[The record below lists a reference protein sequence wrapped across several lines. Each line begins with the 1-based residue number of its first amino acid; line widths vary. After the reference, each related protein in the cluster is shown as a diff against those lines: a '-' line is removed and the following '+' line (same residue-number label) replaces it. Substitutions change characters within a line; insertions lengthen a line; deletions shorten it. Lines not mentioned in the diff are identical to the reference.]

1 MRGLVAVVTICCATT
16 SALADASSAIHSAAL
31 TTLLQ
36 SKVFTTAEVGLGRA
50 TTGEAI
56 AFGQLATE
64 GAKPDFLELARR
76 GTSAGRLYGL
86 CGLKALNDPAYPSVR
101 SEMSRR
107 RDGVR
112 GAGCI
117 AVRTTVDKVLA
128 LRKSR
133 DGKED
138 SMFDVVCVTLIEYS
152 SKFER
157 RP

>member
-1 MRGLVAVVTICCATT
+1 MICWAAT
-16 SALADASSAIHSAAL
+16 SGAAGASSVTRSAAL

-36 SKVFTTAEVGLGRA
+36 SKVFTTAEVGLEGA
-50 TTGEAI
+50 TTAEAI

-64 GAKPDFLELARR
+64 RANAEFLELARR

-86 CGLKALNDPAYPSVR
+86 CGLKMLDDPAYPSVR
-101 SEMSRR
+101 SEMSRS
-107 RDGVR
+107 RDPVR

-133 DGKED
+133 SGKEE
-138 SMFDVVCVTLIEYS
+138 SMFDRVCVTLTAYS
-152 SKFER
+152 STSGSR
-157 RP
+157 R